1 MCDMEMEADGFM
13 ILFRKYIKCLFL
25 QVVLEKLL
33 KELHGY
39 LLNLHTLMRCLH
51 ALTASLPKSPLGK
64 QVCVWYFM
72 MV

>member
-13 ILFRKYIKCLFL
+13 ILFRNNIKCLFL
-25 QVVLEKLL
+25 QVVLEKLM